1 MKLQRPPQKHDQ
13 VAVGFYLGQPKVYG
27 KSSNWQPLPIA
38 AVGPTS
44 RVRELEKL
52 PWASEPALH

>member
-1 MKLQRPPQKHDQ
+1 MKPHRPPQKHDQ
-13 VAVGFYLGQPKVYG
+13 VAVGLYLGQPNVQH
-27 KSSNWQPLPIA
+27 WQPLPIA
-38 AVGPTS
+38 TVGPTS